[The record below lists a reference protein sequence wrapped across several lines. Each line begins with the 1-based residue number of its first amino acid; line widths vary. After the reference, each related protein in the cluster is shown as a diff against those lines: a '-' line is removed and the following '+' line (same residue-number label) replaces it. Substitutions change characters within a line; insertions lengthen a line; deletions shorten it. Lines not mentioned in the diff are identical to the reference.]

1 MCLVYLYS
9 NTFKHMELLFKILG
23 IFVHL
28 ALSAIF
34 IDMLGS
40 LMSQQQ
46 SIFITLFEGLL
57 LSLIM
62 ISILLH
68 VKHLFFY
75 FKKHTKQ

>member
-1 MCLVYLYS
+1 
-9 NTFKHMELLFKILG
+9 MELLFKILWF
-23 IFVHL
+23 FVHI

-46 SIFITLFEGLL
+46 DIFITLFEGLL

-68 VKHLFFY
+68 VKHLFLY
-75 FKKHTKQ
+75 FKKQTKQ

>member
-1 MCLVYLYS
+1 
-9 NTFKHMELLFKILG
+9 MELTFKILG
-23 IFVHL
+23 FFIHL

-46 SIFITLFEGLL
+46 SIFITLFEGLV

-62 ISILLH
+62 VSIILH
-68 VKHLFFY
+68 TKHLFLY
-75 FKKHTKQ
+75 FKKQTKQ